1 MIFVKGLTV
10 KTIALDIDLCQDLAS
25 LRFAVQAREVVP
37 SEFWTIVYAGKQLTG
52 DRSLQECGIQSDS
65 TLHLVGQLLGGKGG
79 FGSLLRGA
87 GRAILTDNVDACRDL
102 SGRRLRQANAEK
114 RLAEWAAEA
123 KERELEKIAL
133 KHLKEQRKATQKEE
147 RAQIDSDA
155 VRREQQEAIE
165 RVTAAVIAA
174 QEILAGGSLAT
185 GKRKAGLTAS
195 DKPSKRARIYGF
207 EDFSESDS
215 DADSEYEA
223 AAQLNKAGKVA
234 AAASSGN
241 DSDVSA
247 QEVALAVA
255 KEDPAKTD
263 SNISAEQS
271 PADPASKL
279 DTLSAG
285 VPVAQHSKSLASPQ
299 GKPLGRSLSRSQA
312 VTDADEPAA
321 AAAAAAT
328 VTTDA
333 APAMADG
340 PGSSALPMSS
350 ETPAG
355 SKQAVPEEPAVDNS
369 PIDLANFSS
378 PAELEVVGL
387 IKLKNELAKH
397 GLKCGGSLS
406 ERAARLFL
414 LKGTSV
420 DKLDQKHFSKAG
432 KKT

>member
-1 MIFVKGLTV
+1 MLM
-10 KTIALDIDLCQDLAS
+10 
-25 LRFAVQAREVVP
+25 
-37 SEFWTIVYAGKQLTG
+37 
-52 DRSLQECGIQSDS
+52 
-65 TLHLVGQLLGGKGG
+65 
-79 FGSLLRGA
+79 
-87 GRAILTDNVDACRDL
+87 
-102 SGRRLRQANAEK
+102 
-114 RLAEWAAEA
+114 
-123 KERELEKIAL
+123 
-133 KHLKEQRKATQKEE
+133 
-147 RAQIDSDA
+147 QIDSDA